1 MSITTVLAPRAIC
14 GFRNCTLALVETST
28 RDQSRPPALLSAP
41 NRFGT
46 VCRSNNGSAS
56 HYDLN
61 PKPKQ
66 FLPLLQL
73 LPRPLAKVL
82 SQTWVRR
89 ENIEQPLLFLQRRNK
104 MPSLFNVSESDPIQA
119 AKPKECGN
127 DIIVLD
133 ADADMEVAMEDES
146 QTDNKGPQLSNPAL
160 NKQSGDAGMS
170 IDDPIEVSD
179 EKDSQDLATSE
190 SSTPNSKKR
199 RVTPNDDS
207 GSKQKQQKKVNQM
220 TLSSFFFKGNKA
232 TTSVSTPSKTP
243 QRTASSAPKTPTP
256 SSTGKQLTEKKLE
269 DAFVPIEV
277 DKDANQSQ
285 PAATPSK
292 AMQSTPKPATK
303 TENNTETSV
312 ETESKHG
319 SAVCEVEIAAE
330 VPETKPTNEPSTANL
345 INVLSESVVKKKPRA
360 KTTKSKKTSPKK
372 TSPKKTGPSGKES
385 TARKPKKTKALD
397 SLVTNVEKKELSESD
412 LADENR
418 SLLQKYRTMKE
429 RYLERVHDVTK
440 KHRDGLPEED
450 LGNITLQPITDD
462 TELKTNE
469 DGSCEDFPSQVVANM
484 ALLIEGR

>member
-1 MSITTVLAPRAIC
+1 
-14 GFRNCTLALVETST
+14 
-28 RDQSRPPALLSAP
+28 
-41 NRFGT
+41 
-46 VCRSNNGSAS
+46 
-56 HYDLN
+56 
-61 PKPKQ
+61 
-66 FLPLLQL
+66 
-73 LPRPLAKVL
+73 
-82 SQTWVRR
+82 
-89 ENIEQPLLFLQRRNK
+89 
-104 MPSLFNVSESDPIQA
+104 MPSLFNVSESDPIQS

-133 ADADMEVAMEDES
+133 ADVDMEVAMEEES

-179 EKDSQDLATSE
+179 EKDSQDLTTSE

-256 SSTGKQLTEKKLE
+256 SSTGKKLTEKKLE

-277 DKDANQSQ
+277 DKDANESRS
-285 PAATPSK
+285 AATPSK
-292 AMQSTPKPATK
+292 AMQSTPKTATK
-303 TENNTETSV
+303 TEDKTETSV

-330 VPETKPTNEPSTANL
+330 VPETKPTNEPSTANP

-360 KTTKSKKTSPKK
+360 KTTKSKK

-397 SLVTNVEKKELSESD
+397 SLVTKVEKKELSESD
-412 LADENR
+412 LTDENR

-450 LGNITLQPITDD
+450 LGTITLQPITDD

-469 DGSCEDFPSQVVANM
+469 TGNCEVFPSQVVANM